1 MTGVSA
7 YGFPVPQG
15 FGHSSGLMGSSGFGN
30 ESLQSSHLQFSASLG
45 DDSSLSLSQDFSISK
60 THDWRVHHK
69 SRQGL
74 RSRHSR
80 SGTTPAT
87 PVRPKINI
95 EAPKLAPPEGQRSPL
110 KGLPAEDAP
119 SIVISSLA
127 SMDNDHDYNYLKNYS
142 SDANG
147 KPMTAKDRARH
158 GMLRTMLRKSLE
170 VTRPN
175 WPKHPNMRSTDRILD
190 EERGMLQKE
199 SILKSRGGA
208 SGGVGL
214 GLGWNVSESLPDLQ
228 ALARKPVMSMSPEFK
243 KIYNLNGSGGGSPQ
257 SNNNSYSSPN
267 NRSNNQT
274 LSPTMRAGA
283 GRTIGTF
290 GIGPEGGGGTSM
302 IRSLSDAELRKQFYG
317 SSKRLPSPS
326 ARNLE
331 LLREKE
337 LKTSLKIYARP
348 ATTSFKF
355 LGEGSRKGSKGLYG
369 GSKTNTVKIHR
380 GVRISKQP

>member
-1 MTGVSA
+1 MRAALTHAHTHTCILLS
-7 YGFPVPQG
+7 PQ
-15 FGHSSGLMGSSGFGN
+15 
-30 ESLQSSHLQFSASLG
+30 SLQSSHLQFSASLG

-87 PVRPKINI
+87 LVRPKIKI

-147 KPMTAKDRARH
+147 MPMTAKDRARH

-199 SILKSRGGA
+199 SILKSRGGT
-208 SGGVGL
+208 SGGMGL
-214 GLGWNVSESLPDLQ
+214 GLGLNVSESLPDLQ
-228 ALARKPVMSMSPEFK
+228 VRAEPRERSDEYRAFTERNPT
-243 KIYNLNGSGGGSPQ
+243 Q
-257 SNNNSYSSPN
+257 SF
-267 NRSNNQT
+267 
-274 LSPTMRAGA
+274 LSFVAGA
-283 GRTIGTF
+283 REEASHEHEPGVQ
-290 GIGPEGGGGTSM
+290 E
-302 IRSLSDAELRKQFYG
+302 
-317 SSKRLPSPS
+317 
-326 ARNLE
+326 NL
-331 LLREKE
+331 
-337 LKTSLKIYARP
+337 
-348 ATTSFKF
+348 
-355 LGEGSRKGSKGLYG
+355 
-369 GSKTNTVKIHR
+369 
-380 GVRISKQP
+380 

>member
-1 MTGVSA
+1 
-7 YGFPVPQG
+7 
-15 FGHSSGLMGSSGFGN
+15 
-30 ESLQSSHLQFSASLG
+30 
-45 DDSSLSLSQDFSISK
+45 
-60 THDWRVHHK
+60 
-69 SRQGL
+69 
-74 RSRHSR
+74 
-80 SGTTPAT
+80 
-87 PVRPKINI
+87 
-95 EAPKLAPPEGQRSPL
+95 
-110 KGLPAEDAP
+110 
-119 SIVISSLA
+119 
-127 SMDNDHDYNYLKNYS
+127 
-142 SDANG
+142 
-147 KPMTAKDRARH
+147 MTAKDRARH

-199 SILKSRGGA
+199 SILKSRGGT

-214 GLGWNVSESLPDLQ
+214 GLGLNVSESLPDLQVRAEPRERSDEYPAFTERNPTHNHFFLSSQ

-243 KIYNLNGSGGGSPQ
+243 KIYSLNGSGGGSPQ

-302 IRSLSDAELRKQFYG
+302 IRSLSDAEVRNMERTLTSKPLRYSNYQPTLSLQLRKQFYG